1 MDGGVEA
8 KILAMDLELDEEK
21 ITPKSCY
28 KVSEERVALLKEV
41 AEGLTAGS
49 PPHS

>member
-1 MDGGVEA
+1 MEA